1 MEKMKVV
8 AITAEREIA
17 VCEIEKPEPG
27 PGQVL
32 VHLHACA
39 LCTFEQR
46 VFTQVTKKELP
57 YVGGH
62 ECAGVIEGL
71 GEDVDPEEY
80 PMGQKVAVRVLQN
93 CGHCPE
99 CRKGEENLCRN
110 SYKKSAASAGK
121 LLPNGLGEYMA
132 VDEGQVYKMANNLPY
147 EQAVLAEPF
156 ACCVNSV
163 ERGNIHLGDDVVVLG
178 GGVMG
183 ILHVIIAKL
192 YGARVIL
199 SEPDPARLEMAKRY
213 GCDVVINPKKVDA
226 VEEVM
231 RLTDGEGAN
240 AVFNTTSVTALSA
253 QGIKML
259 ALMGTFVQYSS
270 MHPDEPVEL
279 SMNSIHNAEIVITGS
294 KSPSVKAFEASTR
307 ILSKML
313 VDLTP
318 LLTESYPMEDA
329 TKAFERACSMDTY
342 RVMVKW

>member
-1 MEKMKVV
+1 
-8 AITAEREIA
+8 
-17 VCEIEKPEPG
+17 
-27 PGQVL
+27 
-32 VHLHACA
+32 
-39 LCTFEQR
+39 
-46 VFTQVTKKELP
+46 
-57 YVGGH
+57 
-62 ECAGVIEGL
+62 
-71 GEDVDPEEY
+71 
-80 PMGQKVAVRVLQN
+80 
-93 CGHCPE
+93 
-99 CRKGEENLCRN
+99 
-110 SYKKSAASAGK
+110 
-121 LLPNGLGEYMA
+121 
-132 VDEGQVYKMANNLPY
+132 
-147 EQAVLAEPF
+147 
-156 ACCVNSV
+156 
-163 ERGNIHLGDDVVVLG
+163 
-178 GGVMG
+178 MG

-313 VDLTP
+313 IDLTP